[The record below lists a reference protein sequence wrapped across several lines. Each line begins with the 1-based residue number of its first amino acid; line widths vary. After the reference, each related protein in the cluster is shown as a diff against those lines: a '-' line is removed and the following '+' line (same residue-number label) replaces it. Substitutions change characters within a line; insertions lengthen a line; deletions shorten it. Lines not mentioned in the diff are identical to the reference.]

1 MNWLLIL
8 GFALSSSID
17 NLGVG
22 MSYGLRKIRIGML
35 SNLFIAVICFLFSM
49 GGILSGQWVAS
60 LLPGILP
67 TLLATFVLFFI
78 GIRIILLTHPR
89 KNQNEPSRKGKE
101 KFGKIEGILKH
112 PERADRDQSGEIGLG
127 EAALLGMA
135 LSANALTNG
144 LSAGLIGLSPVVI
157 SLTAAIGSFLMV
169 WLGVAI
175 GGKLSQI
182 RIGPFTIGQFS
193 TVLSGVI
200 ILWIGIHALLEA

>member
-1 MNWLLIL
+1 
-8 GFALSSSID
+8 
-17 NLGVG
+17 
-22 MSYGLRKIRIGML
+22 
-35 SNLFIAVICFLFSM
+35 
-49 GGILSGQWVAS
+49 
-60 LLPGILP
+60 
-67 TLLATFVLFFI
+67 
-78 GIRIILLTHPR
+78 
-89 KNQNEPSRKGKE
+89 
-101 KFGKIEGILKH
+101 
-112 PERADRDQSGEIGLG
+112 
-127 EAALLGMA
+127 MA